1 METRI
6 MSIDQ
11 TLDELETE
19 VMETLDNPYSTYQ
32 VTLPYTCIFTI
43 PDDDNITEVTIST
56 KSQMIRYGRNE
67 QDIEFELELD
77 RKHSESTYAKHILK
91 WTANQL
97 FNIDP
102 KNVEVKY
109 GTSPDIKLMTNE
121 EIDDYRNDCLRDE

>member
-1 METRI
+1 
-6 MSIDQ
+6 MSIDQLDQ

-43 PDDDNITEVTIST
+43 PDDDNNTEVTIST
-56 KSQMIRYGRNE
+56 KSRMIRYGRNE
-67 QDIEFELELD
+67 QDIEFELELN
-77 RKHSESTYAKHILK
+77 RKHSKPTYAKHILK

-121 EIDDYRNDCLRDE
+121 EIEDYRNECLEDE